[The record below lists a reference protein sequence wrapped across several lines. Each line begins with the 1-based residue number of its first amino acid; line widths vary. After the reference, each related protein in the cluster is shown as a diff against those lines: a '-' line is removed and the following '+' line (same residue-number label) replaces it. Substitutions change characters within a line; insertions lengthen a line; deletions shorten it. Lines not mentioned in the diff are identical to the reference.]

1 MSERRRRAATNVRSE
16 GRFLAINA
24 AFLIGMIVLG
34 AVAAWP
40 IYETPAFVILVAV
53 SVVLAAAVA
62 FTAFIRSWSWLT
74 VVLLTLGAYLV
85 IGVPLAVPDALASL
99 GELVGGFL
107 TLLTASVFGWKQ
119 LVTVTIP
126 VGTYQGLLVP
136 ALLVFLF
143 GTVGALSIAWRAKK
157 TYWIALP
164 VAFAVQL
171 FGLIFGSA
179 VPSGSS
185 TIAGL
190 PLLDPRELAL
200 GLASFLLALG
210 FLVWRVSYARR
221 VAVRLAQSEGGVRQ
235 GRSGLGALVRRV
247 SLAVVILLVSLG
259 ASAAL
264 LPVVA
269 ATNEREVLR
278 TTIEPE
284 VRLRDYTSPLS
295 QYRSYF
301 DEQSYDSELFTVE
314 GEQPAGTRL
323 RLAVLSYYDGEV
335 FRVTDPN
342 ADDTNEKTAFIRI
355 PYRLSPDAGGGSEEK
370 VAVTVGD
377 YSGIWMPTVGSL
389 VSASFEGA
397 GSTALTEDFFYNEAT
412 SSAVNLGVLAKGD
425 SYVIDAV
432 VGAGTASLGD
442 LVAPDSRE
450 GLVDEALIPKSLVN
464 WVRAQELSSSGSGL
478 QELIERLRARGYL
491 SHGLSVGE
499 PVPEGEAEEAEP
511 LAPTWADD
519 LGDYS
524 FKPSF
529 AGHSVG
535 RIDELFTSLLE
546 KQNSTNDTADTQ
558 LVSAVG
564 DDEQFAVA
572 AALVAQHLGF
582 PARVVLGF
590 ALDDV
595 GQTGEPLPACEAGV
609 CEGKNLTAW
618 LEVQGAS
625 GEWATVDVTPQHSD
639 PLDPVNENLRD
650 PENSTEVIQ
659 DSATEQLPP
668 DASPSGG
675 DQQDN
680 SDDDNGID
688 LAWLAAVLRIVGL
701 SLLAL
706 LVLLSPFVTILVA
719 KATRRRDR
727 MKETV
732 PEKRIVGGWDEYVDA
747 ALDHGL
753 PAPTTQT
760 RTELAR
766 SYGSPRGVQ
775 LARFADRAVFDATEP
790 VDADG
795 DTFWEI
801 VEAERLAF
809 SAGLTRW
816 QRLRAALSL
825 RSFTNYLRSQLPT
838 TKR

>member
-1 MSERRRRAATNVRSE
+1 MSERRRRAAPSVRGE
-16 GRFLAINA
+16 ARFLLINA
-24 AFLIGMIVLG
+24 AFLLGMIVL
-34 AVAAWP
+34 AAIAAWP
-40 IYETPAFVILVAV
+40 IYETVAFVILVAV
-53 SVVLAAAVA
+53 SVVLASAIA
-62 FTAFIRSWSWLT
+62 FVSFVRGWSWLT
-74 VVLLTLGAYLV
+74 VVLLSLGTYLV
-85 IGVPLAVPDALASL
+85 VGVPLAVPEALTGISEIA
-99 GELVGGFL
+99 GGFL
-107 TLLTASVFGWKQ
+107 TLVTGSVFGWKQ
-119 LVTVTIP
+119 LITVTIP

-143 GTVGALSIAWRAKK
+143 GTVGALSIAWRAK
-157 TYWIALP
+157 TTWWIALP

-171 FGLIFGSA
+171 FALVFGSSVA
-179 VPSGSS
+179 SGESS
-185 TIAGL
+185 VAGL
-190 PLLDPRELAL
+190 PLLDPRELGL

-210 FLVWRVSYARR
+210 FLIWRVSNARR
-221 VAVRLAQSEGGVRQ
+221 VAVRLAQSAGGVRQ
-235 GRSGLGALVRRV
+235 GRSGLGALVRRI

-259 ASAAL
+259 VASAAL
-264 LPVVA
+264 PVIA
-269 ATNEREVLR
+269 GNSEREVLR

-301 DEQSYDSELFTVE
+301 DTDLYTSELFTVE
-314 GEQPAGTRL
+314 GEQPAGSRL

-335 FRVTDPN
+335 FRVTDPG
-342 ADDTNEKTAFIRI
+342 ASDTNEKTAFIRI
-355 PYRLSPDAGGGSEEK
+355 PYRLSPDADGGSEQQ
-370 VAVTVGD
+370 VAITVGD

-389 VSASFEGA
+389 VSANFEGSGA
-397 GSTALTEDFFYNEAT
+397 RALTEDFFYNETT
-412 SSAVNLGVLAKGD
+412 SSAVNLGVLGKGD
-425 SYVIDAV
+425 RYVLDAV
-432 VGAGTASLGD
+432 VGGSSADLGD
-442 LVAPDSRE
+442 LVAPDAGS
-450 GLVDEALIPKSLVN
+450 GLVDESLIPKSLVN
-464 WVRAQELSSSGSGL
+464 WVRAQNVPSSGAGL

-491 SHGLSVGE
+491 SHALSVAT
-499 PVPEGEAEEAEP
+499 PAEGETE
-511 LAPTWADD
+511 APTAEGGWAED
-519 LGDYS
+519 LGEYA

-546 KQNSTNDTADTQ
+546 KQNSTNDTEDTQ
-558 LVSAVG
+558 LVAAVG

-582 PARVVLGF
+582 PSRVVLGF

-595 GQTGEPLPACEAGV
+595 GQSGEPLPACQAGV
-609 CEGKNLTAW
+609 CEGRNLTAW

-625 GEWATVDVTPQHSD
+625 GDWATVDVTPQHSD

-659 DSATEQLPP
+659 EAATEQLPP

-680 SDDDNGID
+680 NDDDNGLD
-688 LAWLAAVLRIVGL
+688 LAWLAGILRVVGL
-701 SLLAL
+701 SLLAI

-790 VDADG
+790 VEADG
-795 DTFWEI
+795 DRFWEI

-816 QRLRAALSL
+816 QRWKAALSL
-825 RSFTNYLRSQLPT
+825 RSFTNYLRSQIPT